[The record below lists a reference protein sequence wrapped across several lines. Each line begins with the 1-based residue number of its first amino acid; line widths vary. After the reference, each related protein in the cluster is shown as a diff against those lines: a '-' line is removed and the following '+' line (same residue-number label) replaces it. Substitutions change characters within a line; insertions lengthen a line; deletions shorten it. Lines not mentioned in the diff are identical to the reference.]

1 VTWRPAYV
9 QVETVSPVTRGV
21 AVADL
26 LTSAEPPEPNCRVA
40 TDVDVDRFI
49 ELFVAR
55 IASI

>member
-1 VTWRPAYV
+1 V